1 MSKSNINYAAV
12 LAEAH
17 KAASEAVDG
26 QPDQYACGFAW
37 VVIYGNDPLAR
48 YCRAQLK
55 LQPGDDWKTRRYFG
69 DRGYPRGWHF
79 WQPGNFPG
87 QSVDTHLK
95 GATAFRAVLAKYGI
109 RADVNS
115 RLD

>member
-69 DRGYPRGWHF
+69 DRGYRLIANSARGQWCPRLI
-79 WQPGNFPG
+79 QE
-87 QSVDTHLK
+87 T
-95 GATAFRAVLAKYGI
+95 
-109 RADVNS
+109 
-115 RLD
+115 